1 MRKIK
6 ILIACEYSGATRRAF
21 EKRWGDMVDVM
32 SCDLLPADDGASNH
46 YKGDVF
52 DIINNGFD
60 FMLGHPPC
68 TYLTNSGVR
77 WLYDANGEP
86 TDRWQDMYESSEFFK
101 RLLNADI
108 PYIALE
114 NPIMHKHALAV
125 IGVKPDQYIQPWQF
139 GHAESKRTGLWLQ
152 NLPLLQ
158 ETHNVYDKFKT
169 LPKKEAQRLHMLPPS
184 ADRWK
189 IRSETFAGIA
199 EAIADQYG
207 SYVINKIMLDE
218 TGHGLIQAAA

>member
-1 MRKIK
+1 MRKMK
-6 ILIACEYSGATRRAF
+6 VLIACEYSGATRRAF
-21 EKRWGDMVDVM
+21 EKRWGDMVEVM
-32 SCDLLPADDGASNH
+32 SCDLLPADDGAINH
-46 YKGDVF
+46 YQCSVF
-52 DIINNGFD
+52 DILNDGWD

-77 WLYDANGEP
+77 WLYDANGNP
-86 TDRWQDMYESSEFFK
+86 TDRWKDMYKAAEFFK
-101 RLLNADI
+101 RLLYADI

-114 NPIMHKHALAV
+114 NPIMHGHALSV

-139 GHAESKRTGLWLQ
+139 GHPESKRTGLWLK

-158 ETHNVYDKFKT
+158 ETDNVYDRFKA

-199 EAIADQYG
+199 DAIANQYG
-207 SYVINKIMLDE
+207 TFIMNNK
-218 TGHGLIQAAA
+218 